1 MDKKSILIGALGA
14 SLLFVTLG
22 AGINQH
28 ESPEWQIVERIDQ
41 IKQFDA
47 QDKETG
53 EPTTFFYF
61 KMLYAKYS
69 VEEEKWI
76 YKQETASFVEPRE

>member
-22 AGINQH
+22 AGVNQN
-28 ESPEWQIVERIDQ
+28 ESPEWQPVSRIGVISEMDS
-41 IKQFDA
+41 KSAD
-47 QDKETG
+47 TG
-53 EPTTFFYF
+53 ELTSFFSF

-69 VEEEKWI
+69 VEEVKWI
-76 YKQETASFVEPRE
+76 YKKAYAAFTEPRD